1 MAGNQKIKVAILF
14 GGKSAEHEVSLQSAK
29 NVINSLDRSKYEA
42 VLIGIDKNGRWM
54 LQDEARYL
62 LNSENPKLI
71 SLNSSA
77 KPIAITPADK
87 NGQLV
92 TISDQY
98 NIGKIDVIFPV
109 VHGPNIEDGTIQ
121 GLLKLLNIPFVGPSI
136 LGSAITMDKD
146 VAKRLLRDSGL
157 PVPDFLV
164 FQYYEKDNINFNA
177 IVKKLGLPFF
187 CKPPTLGSS
196 VGVSKVKNKEDF
208 KKAVD
213 TVFQYDTK
221 ILFEEFIDG
230 REIECGILG
239 NDNPKASV
247 LGEVIPTH
255 EFYDYEAKYID
266 EQGASIEIPAK
277 LPQKLTKQIQEL
289 AIKTFKTLCCEG
301 FSRVD
306 FFVNKQNK
314 PFINEINP
322 IPGFTNISMYPKLWE
337 ASGLNYSD
345 LIDRLIELAILRYDK
360 QNLLKTSFN

>member
-1 MAGNQKIKVAILF
+1 MADKQKLKVAILF

-29 NVINSLDRSKYEA
+29 NVINSLDKNKYEA
-42 VLIGIDKNGRWM
+42 ILIGIDKNGRWM
-54 LQDEARYL
+54 LQDQANYL
-62 LNSENPKLI
+62 LNAQNPKLI
-71 SLNSSA
+71 SLNNYG
-77 KPIAITPADK
+77 KPMAITPADK
-87 NGQLV
+87 NGQL
-92 TISDQY
+92 TTMSDKKS
-98 NIGKIDVIFPV
+98 IGDIDVIFPV

-121 GLLKLLNIPFVGPSI
+121 GFLKLLNIPFVGPSI

-239 NDNPKASV
+239 NERPEASV

-277 LPQKLTKQIQEL
+277 LPQKLAKEIQEL
-289 AIKTFKTLCCEG
+289 AIKTFKVLCCEG
-301 FSRVD
+301 LSRID
-306 FFVNKQNK
+306 FFVNKENK
-314 PFINEINP
+314 PFINEVNP

-337 ASGLNYSD
+337 ASGINYSD
-345 LIDRLIELAILRYDK
+345 LIDRLINLAIERHKK
-360 QNLLKTSFN
+360 QNSLKTSI